1 MGKDCYAAVKNEIAM
16 KYKKEK
22 VKNSGRLEEGLL
34 DKIIADVS
42 KKRNLAERF
51 VVTKDSIRKRI
62 KRGSLTT
69 YSRGPVS
76 PLESLETVIVTLL
89 IQMAR
94 IRQCLTPACDISLI
108 NSLISESEL
117 SKDLVE

>member
-16 KYKKEK
+16 KYKEEKE
-22 VKNSGRLEEGLL
+22 KNSGRLEEGLL